1 MDVQK
6 VYRHWLESPHVDP
19 VTKEELSALKDNA
32 KEIEERFYRDLE
44 FGTGGMRGIIGAGT
58 NRMNRYVIR
67 KATQGFAAY
76 ILQRGA
82 KAQPAIVI
90 AHDTRRFSRAF
101 AEEAALV
108 MAANGIKAYVFDGVR
123 TTPELSFAVRHLE
136 ASAGIVITAS
146 HNPPEY
152 NGYKVY
158 GEDGCQLVP
167 EEADK
172 VIEAV
177 LAVKDFEDVSV
188 MTLEA
193 AKAASLLVTVPE
205 SVDEAYLKGVVA
217 KTCTPSLFK
226 NPPEGFRVVFT
237 PLHGTGGRPV
247 VNALKALGFKGLIP
261 VLEQMEEDSEF
272 TTIKLPNP
280 EEMVAYE
287 RAIAYAEL
295 HGASAA
301 IATDPDCDRVGI
313 VVRDITGGFL
323 KLTGNQTG
331 GLLLDYMISQMRE
344 LPKHPV
350 ILDTIVT
357 SNFGAEIAKKHGIE
371 VVSTLTGF
379 KFIGEKIRQYED
391 GSKTFLFGY
400 EESYGYLIGTDVRD
414 KDAVIST
421 VWIIEMLMH
430 YYSKGI
436 SLLDRLEALYR
447 EYGYYYETL
456 VNLKREGKDGMAQ
469 IAQIMGNARTRRL
482 ETVAGL
488 KTVKVTDYDAD
499 GTGLPKSDVVKYEL
513 EGGTWFAIRPS
524 GTEPKLKIYV
534 SSVAATGEEA
544 RTRADAVALEVQE
557 QLVPKAE

>member
-6 VYRHWLESPHVDP
+6 MYQHWLDSPYVDD
-19 VTKEELSALKDNA
+19 VTRQELLAIKDNA
-32 KEIEERFYRDLE
+32 KEIEERFYKDLE

-67 KATQGFAAY
+67 KASQGFARY
-76 ILQRGA
+76 ILDRGA
-82 KAQPAIVI
+82 RTEPAIVI
-90 AHDTRRFSRAF
+90 AYDTRRFSKVF
-101 AEEAALV
+101 ALEAALV
-108 MAANGIKAYVFDGVR
+108 MAANGIKAYVYEGVR
-123 TTPELSFAVRHLE
+123 TTPELSFAVRHLN

-172 VIEAV
+172 VIEDV
-177 LAVKDFEDVSV
+177 LAVKSFEDVSY
-188 MTLEA
+188 MEEEA
-193 AKAASLLVTVPE
+193 AKAKGLLVLVPE
-205 SVDEAYLKGVVA
+205 SVDQAYIEGVVS
-217 KTCTPSLFK
+217 KTCTPSMFS
-226 NPPEGFRVVFT
+226 NPPEGFKVVFT

-247 VNALKALGFKGLIP
+247 VKALEALNFKGLIP
-261 VLEQMEEDSEF
+261 VLEQMEEDSDF

-280 EEMVAYE
+280 EEMEAYE
-287 RAIAYAEL
+287 RAVAYAEL
-295 HGASAA
+295 YGASAA
-301 IATDPDCDRVGI
+301 IATDPDCDRVGV
-313 VVRDITGGFL
+313 VVRDDLGHYI

-331 GLLLDYMISQMRE
+331 GLLLDYMISQLRE
-344 LPKHPV
+344 LPKNPV
-350 ILDTIVT
+350 VLDTIVT
-357 SNFGAEIAKKHGIE
+357 SDFGAAIAKKNGIE

-430 YYSKGI
+430 YYKRKQT
-436 SLLDRLEALYR
+436 LLDRLDALYR
-447 EYGYYYETL
+447 EYGYHFETL

-469 IAQIMGNARTRRL
+469 IGQIMANARNDRMDV
-482 ETVAGL
+482 VAGL
-488 KTVKVTDYDAD
+488 KTIKITDFENDP
-499 GTGLPKSDVVKYEL
+499 TGLPKSDVVKYEL

-534 SSVAATGEEA
+534 SSVASSSEEA
-544 RTRADAVALEVQE
+544 KTRADAVAKEVQSR
-557 QLVPKAE
+557 LVPAV

>member
-1 MDVQK
+1 MDFQK
-6 VYRHWLESPHVDP
+6 NYQSWLDSAYVDAQ
-19 VTKEELSALKDNA
+19 TREELLAIAGDK
-32 KEIEERFYRDLE
+32 KEIEERFYKDLE

-67 KATQGFAAY
+67 KASQGFAKY
-76 ILQRGA
+76 ILERNA
-82 KAQPAIVI
+82 RTEPSIVI
-90 AHDTRRFSRAF
+90 AYDTRRFSKEF
-101 AEEAALV
+101 ALEAALV
-108 MAANGIKAYVFDGVR
+108 MAANGIKAYTYEGVR
-123 TTPELSFAVRHLE
+123 TTPELSFAVRHLN

-177 LAVKDFEDVSV
+177 AAVKSFEEVSW
-188 MTLEA
+188 MEKAEA
-193 AKAASLLVTVPE
+193 QAKGLFQIVPE
-205 SVDEAYLKGVVA
+205 AVDEAYIKGVVD
-217 KTCTPSLFK
+217 KTCTPSLFS

-247 VNALKALGFKGLIP
+247 VSALNALGFEALIP
-261 VLEQMEEDSEF
+261 VQEQMVEDSEF

-280 EEMVAYE
+280 EEMMAYE
-287 RAIAYAEL
+287 RAVAYSEL
-295 HGASAA
+295 YGAAAA
-301 IATDPDCDRVGI
+301 IATDPDCDRVGV
-313 VVRDITGGFL
+313 VVRDDTGRYI

-344 LPKHPV
+344 LPKNPV

-357 SNFGAEIAKKHGIE
+357 SDFGAAIAKKHGIE

-391 GSKTFLFGY
+391 GSKSFLFGY

-421 VWIIEMLMH
+421 VWIIEMLM
-430 YYSKGI
+430 YYYARKL
-436 SLLDRLEALYR
+436 SLLDRLDALYR
-447 EYGYYYETL
+447 EYGYHYETL
-456 VNLKREGKDGMAQ
+456 VNLKREGKDGMAE
-469 IAQIMGNARTRRL
+469 IAQIMSNARNDRM
-482 ETVAGL
+482 ESVAGL
-488 KTVKVTDYDAD
+488 KTVKITDFENDN
-499 GTGLPKSDVVKYEL
+499 TGLPKSDVVKYEL

-534 SSVAATGEEA
+534 SSVAASSQEA
-544 RTRADAVALEVQE
+544 QTRADAVAKEVQE
-557 QLVPKAE
+557 RLVPTV

>member
-1 MDVQK
+1 MDFQK
-6 VYRHWLESPHVDP
+6 NYQSWLDSAYVDAQ
-19 VTKEELSALKDNA
+19 TREELLAIAGNK
-32 KEIEERFYRDLE
+32 KEIEERFYKDLE

-67 KATQGFAAY
+67 KASQGFARY
-76 ILQRGA
+76 ILERNA
-82 KAQPAIVI
+82 RTAPSIVI
-90 AHDTRRFSRAF
+90 AYDTRRFSKEF
-101 AEEAALV
+101 ALEAALV
-108 MAANGIKAYVFDGVR
+108 MAANGIKAYTYEGVR
-123 TTPELSFAVRHLE
+123 TTPELSFAVRHLN

-177 LAVKDFEDVSV
+177 TAVKSFEEVSW
-188 MTLEA
+188 MERA
-193 AKAASLLVTVPE
+193 AAQAKGLFQIVPDA
-205 SVDEAYLKGVVA
+205 VDEAYIKGVVE
-217 KTCTPSLFK
+217 KTCTPSLFSS
-226 NPPEGFRVVFT
+226 PPEGFRVVFT

-247 VNALKALGFKGLIP
+247 VSALNALGFEALIP
-261 VLEQMEEDSEF
+261 VQEQMVEDSEF

-280 EEMVAYE
+280 EEMMAYE
-287 RAIAYAEL
+287 RAVAYAEL
-295 HGASAA
+295 YGAAAA
-301 IATDPDCDRVGI
+301 IATDPDCDRVGV
-313 VVRDITGGFL
+313 VVRDDTGRYI

-344 LPKHPV
+344 LPKNPV

-357 SNFGAEIAKKHGIE
+357 SDFGAAIAKKHGIE

-391 GSKTFLFGY
+391 GSKSFLFGY

-430 YYSKGI
+430 YYARKL
-436 SLLDRLEALYR
+436 SLLDRLDALYR
-447 EYGYYYETL
+447 EYGYHYETL

-469 IAQIMGNARTRRL
+469 IAQIMSNARNDRMVS
-482 ETVAGL
+482 VAGL
-488 KTVKVTDYDAD
+488 KTVKVTDFENDS
-499 GTGLPKSDVVKYEL
+499 TGLPKSDVVKYEL

-534 SSVAATGEEA
+534 SSVAASSQEA
-544 RTRADAVALEVQE
+544 QTRADAVAKEVQE
-557 QLVPKAE
+557 RLVPTV

>member
-6 VYRHWLESPHVDP
+6 VYQHWLESPFIDEA
-19 VTKEELSALKDNA
+19 TRLELETLKGNTR
-32 KEIEERFYRDLE
+32 EIEERFYKDLE

-67 KATQGFAAY
+67 KATQGFAKY
-76 ILQRGA
+76 ILDRGA
-82 KAQPAIVI
+82 REVPKIVI
-90 AHDTRRFSRAF
+90 ACDTRRFSKEF
-101 AEEAALV
+101 ALEAALV
-108 MAANGIKAYVFDGVR
+108 MAANGIQAYLFEGVR
-123 TTPELSFAVRHLE
+123 STPELSFAVRQLE

-172 VIEAV
+172 VIDAV
-177 LAVKDFEDVSV
+177 VSVKDFEDVA
-188 MTLEA
+188 TLKEA
-193 AKAASLLVTVPE
+193 SARETGMLMTVPE
-205 SVDEAYLKGVVA
+205 SVDEAYFKGVVA
-217 KTCTPSLFK
+217 KTSTPGLFK
-226 NPPEGFRVVFT
+226 NPPEGFNVVFT

-247 VNALKALGFKGLIP
+247 VKALEMLGFDRLIP
-261 VLEQMEEDSEF
+261 VQEQMVEDSDF
-272 TTIKLPNP
+272 TTVPLPNP
-280 EEMVAYE
+280 EEMEAYE
-287 RAIAYAEL
+287 RAVAYAENSL
-295 HGASAA
+295 AAAA
-301 IATDPDCDRVGI
+301 IATDPDCDRVGV
-313 VVRDITGGFL
+313 VVRDVSGRYI

-331 GLLLDYMISQMRE
+331 ALLIDYMISQMRE
-344 LPKHPV
+344 MPANPV

-357 SNFGAEIAKKHGIE
+357 SGFGGAIARKNGIE

-421 VWIIEMLMH
+421 VWIIEMLM
-430 YYSKGI
+430 YYFKRGMT
-436 SLLDRLEALYR
+436 LLDRLEALYR
-447 EYGYYYETL
+447 EYGYHVETL
-456 VNLKREGKDGMAQ
+456 VNLKREGKDGMTQ
-469 IAQIMGNARTRRL
+469 ISAIMANARNNRL
-482 ETVAGL
+482 DSVAGL
-488 KTVKVTDYDAD
+488 KTLRVTDFENDD
-499 GTGLPKSDVVKYEL
+499 TGLPKSDVVKYEL

-534 SSVAATGEEA
+534 SSVGLSKEEA
-544 RTRADAVALEVQE
+544 QTRAEAVSKEAQDR
-557 QLVPKAE
+557 LVATV

>member
-1 MDVQK
+1 MDFQK
-6 VYRHWLESPHVDP
+6 NYQSWLDSAYVDAQ
-19 VTKEELSALKDNA
+19 TREELLAIAGYK
-32 KEIEERFYRDLE
+32 KEIEERFYNDLE

-58 NRMNRYVIR
+58 NRMNRYVIQ
-67 KATQGFAAY
+67 KASQGFARY
-76 ILQRGA
+76 ILERNA
-82 KAQPAIVI
+82 RTAPSIVI
-90 AHDTRRFSRAF
+90 AYDTRRFSKEF
-101 AEEAALV
+101 ALEAALV
-108 MAANGIKAYVFDGVR
+108 MAANGIKAYTYEGVR
-123 TTPELSFAVRHLE
+123 TTPELSFAVRHLN

-158 GEDGCQLVP
+158 GEDVCQLVP

-177 LAVKDFEDVSV
+177 TAVKSFEEVSW
-188 MTLEA
+188 MERAEA
-193 AKAASLLVTVPE
+193 QAKGLFQIVPDA
-205 SVDEAYLKGVVA
+205 VDEAYIKGVVE
-217 KTCTPSLFK
+217 KTCTPSLFSS
-226 NPPEGFRVVFT
+226 PPEGFRVVFT

-247 VNALKALGFKGLIP
+247 VSALNALGFEALIP
-261 VLEQMEEDSEF
+261 VQEQMVEDSEF

-280 EEMVAYE
+280 EEMMAYE
-287 RAIAYAEL
+287 RAVAYAEL
-295 HGASAA
+295 YGAAAA
-301 IATDPDCDRVGI
+301 IATDPDCDRVGV
-313 VVRDITGGFL
+313 VVRDDTGRYI

-344 LPKHPV
+344 LPKNPV

-357 SNFGAEIAKKHGIE
+357 SDFGAAIAKKHGIE

-391 GSKTFLFGY
+391 GSKSFLFGY

-430 YYSKGI
+430 YYARKL
-436 SLLDRLEALYR
+436 SLLDRLDALYR
-447 EYGYYYETL
+447 EYGYHYETL

-469 IAQIMGNARTRRL
+469 IAQIMSNARNDRMVS
-482 ETVAGL
+482 VAGL
-488 KTVKVTDYDAD
+488 KTVKVTDFENDS
-499 GTGLPKSDVVKYEL
+499 TGLPKSDVVKYEL

-534 SSVAATGEEA
+534 SSVAASSQEA
-544 RTRADAVALEVQE
+544 QTRADAVAKEVQE
-557 QLVPKAE
+557 RLVPTV

>member
-1 MDVQK
+1 MDFQK
-6 VYRHWLESPHVDP
+6 NYQSWLESAYVDAQ
-19 VTKEELSALKDNA
+19 TREELQAIADDK
-32 KEIEERFYRDLE
+32 KEIEERFYKDLE

-67 KATQGFAAY
+67 KASQGFARY
-76 ILQRGA
+76 ILERNA
-82 KAQPAIVI
+82 RTEPAIVI
-90 AHDTRRFSRAF
+90 AYDTRRFSKVF
-101 AEEAALV
+101 ALEAALV
-108 MAANGIKAYVFDGVR
+108 MAANGIKAYTYEGVR
-123 TTPELSFAVRHLE
+123 TTPELSFAVRHLN

-177 LAVKDFEDVSV
+177 VAVKSFEDVSY
-188 MTLEA
+188 MEQAEA
-193 AKAASLLVTVPE
+193 EAKGLLQIVPE
-205 SVDEAYLKGVVA
+205 AVDEAYIKGVIA
-217 KTCTPSLFK
+217 KTCTPSLFS
-226 NPPEGFRVVFT
+226 NAPEGFKVVFT

-247 VNALKALGFKGLIP
+247 VNALNALDFKGLIP
-261 VLEQMEEDSEF
+261 VQEQMVEDSEF

-280 EEMVAYE
+280 EEMIAYE
-287 RAIAYAEL
+287 RAVAYAEQY
-295 HGASAA
+295 GATAA
-301 IATDPDCDRVGI
+301 IATDPDCDRVGV
-313 VVRDITGGFL
+313 VVRDDMGQYI

-331 GLLLDYMISQMRE
+331 GLLLDYMISQLRE
-344 LPKHPV
+344 LPKNPV

-357 SNFGAEIAKKHGIE
+357 SDFGAAIAKKHGIE

-391 GSKTFLFGY
+391 GSKSFLFGY

-421 VWIIEMLMH
+421 VWIIEMLM
-430 YYSKGI
+430 YYYARKQ
-436 SLLDRLEALYR
+436 SLLDRLDALYR
-447 EYGYYYETL
+447 EYGYHYESL

-469 IAQIMGNARTRRL
+469 IAEIMSNARNDRM
-482 ETVAGL
+482 ESVAGL
-488 KTVKVTDYDAD
+488 KAVKITDFENDD
-499 GTGLPKSDVVKYEL
+499 TGLPKSDVVKYEL

-534 SSVAATGEEA
+534 SSVAASNQEA
-544 RTRADAVALEVQE
+544 QTRADAVAKEVQE
-557 QLVPKAE
+557 RLVPAV

>member
-1 MDVQK
+1 MDLQK
-6 VYRHWLESPHVDP
+6 VYQHWLDSPYVDED
-19 VTKEELSALKDNA
+19 TRLELMALKDNA
-32 KEIEERFYRDLE
+32 KEIEERFYKDLE

-67 KATQGFAAY
+67 KASQGFAKY
-76 ILQRGA
+76 ILERGA
-82 KAQPAIVI
+82 RPEPAIVI
-90 AHDTRRFSRAF
+90 AYDTRRFSKVF
-101 AEEAALV
+101 ALEAALV
-108 MAANGIKAYVFDGVR
+108 MAGNGIKAYVYEGVR
-123 TTPELSFAVRHLE
+123 TTPELSFAVRHLN

-172 VIEAV
+172 VIEDV
-177 LAVKDFEDVSV
+177 LAVKSFEDVSY
-188 MTLEA
+188 MEEAA
-193 AKAASLLVTVPE
+193 AKAKGLLEIVSE
-205 SVDEAYLKGVVA
+205 SVDQAYIDGVVS
-217 KTCTPSLFK
+217 KTCTPSMFQ
-226 NPPEGFRVVFT
+226 NPPEGFKVVFT

-247 VNALKALGFKGLIP
+247 VKALEALNFKGLIP
-261 VLEQMEEDSEF
+261 VLEQMEEDSDF

-280 EEMVAYE
+280 EEMEAYE
-287 RAIAYAEL
+287 RAVAYAEL
-295 HGASAA
+295 YSASAA
-301 IATDPDCDRVGI
+301 IATDPDCDRVGV
-313 VVRDITGGFL
+313 VVRDDLGHYI

-331 GLLLDYMISQMRE
+331 GLLLDYMISQLRE
-344 LPKHPV
+344 LPKNPV
-350 ILDTIVT
+350 VLDTIVT
-357 SNFGAEIAKKHGIE
+357 SDFGAAIAKKNGIE

-421 VWIIEMLMH
+421 VWIIEMLM
-430 YYSKGI
+430 YYYKRKQ

-447 EYGYYYETL
+447 EYGYHFETL

-469 IAQIMGNARTRRL
+469 IGQIMANARNDRMDV
-482 ETVAGL
+482 VAGL
-488 KTVKVTDYDAD
+488 KTIKITDFENDP
-499 GTGLPKSDVVKYEL
+499 TGLPKSDVVKYEL

-534 SSVAATGEEA
+534 SSVATSGEEA
-544 RTRADAVALEVQE
+544 KTRADAVAKEVQSR
-557 QLVPKAE
+557 LVPAV

>member
-1 MDVQK
+1 MDFQK
-6 VYRHWLESPHVDP
+6 NYQSWLESAYVDAE
-19 VTKEELSALKDNA
+19 TREELQAIADDK
-32 KEIEERFYRDLE
+32 KEIEERFYKDLE

-67 KATQGFAAY
+67 KASQGFARY
-76 ILQRGA
+76 ILERNA
-82 KAQPAIVI
+82 RTEPAIVI
-90 AHDTRRFSRAF
+90 AYDTRRFSKVF
-101 AEEAALV
+101 ALEAALV
-108 MAANGIKAYVFDGVR
+108 MAANGIKAYTYEGVR
-123 TTPELSFAVRHLE
+123 TTPELSFAVRHLN

-177 LAVKDFEDVSV
+177 VAVKSFEDISY
-188 MTLEA
+188 MEKAEA
-193 AKAASLLVTVPE
+193 EAKGLLQMVPE
-205 SVDEAYLKGVVA
+205 AVDEAYLKGVIA
-217 KTCTPSLFK
+217 KTCTPSLFS
-226 NPPEGFRVVFT
+226 NPPEGFKVVFT

-247 VNALKALGFKGLIP
+247 VNALNALGFEGLIP
-261 VLEQMEEDSEF
+261 VQEQMVEDSEF

-280 EEMVAYE
+280 EEMIAYE
-287 RAIAYAEL
+287 RAVAYAEQY
-295 HGASAA
+295 GATAA
-301 IATDPDCDRVGI
+301 IATDPDCDRVGV
-313 VVRDITGGFL
+313 VVRDDMGQYI

-331 GLLLDYMISQMRE
+331 GLLLDYMISQLRE
-344 LPKHPV
+344 LPKNPV

-357 SNFGAEIAKKHGIE
+357 SDFGAAIAKKNGIE

-391 GSKTFLFGY
+391 GSKSFLFGY

-421 VWIIEMLMH
+421 VWIIEMLM
-430 YYSKGI
+430 YYYARKQ
-436 SLLDRLEALYR
+436 SLLDRLDALYR
-447 EYGYYYETL
+447 EYGYHYESL

-469 IAQIMGNARTRRL
+469 IATIMSNARNDRM
-482 ETVAGL
+482 ESVAGL
-488 KTVKVTDYDAD
+488 KTVKITDFENDD
-499 GTGLPKSDVVKYEL
+499 TGLPKSDVVKYEL

-534 SSVAATGEEA
+534 SSVAASNQEA
-544 RTRADAVALEVQE
+544 QTRADAVAKEVQE
-557 QLVPKAE
+557 RLVPAV